1 MFSTEFEIKVKKP
14 FRLDFTV
21 WVLRR
26 RSKNIVDRFD
36 EGVYSRLFNLKNQ
49 PILVNVTQPN
59 GKDKPTILKL
69 KLLSEKNISKQQIA
83 QIKFLIIKML
93 GLNVDLSQFYKIS
106 KEDSILENLA
116 QQFYGM
122 RPTRYPTIFE
132 ALINAVACQ
141 QVSLDAGI
149 AVLNRLIETY
159 GKNLTFE
166 NKTYYAFPAPEDL
179 LNVEDFDLRKIGFS
193 HQKIKTIKK
202 LVYSIL
208 NNEINL
214 ELLDSADNTHI
225 LQALQKLHGIGRW
238 SAEYVLLRG
247 FGRLDV
253 FPGDDVGG
261 QNNLMKLYNLNKR
274 PSYEQLK
281 KQIINISPYEG
292 LIYFHLL
299 LNKLYAKNIIF

>member
-1 MFSTEFEIKVKKP
+1 MFSKEFEIEAKKP

-36 EGVYSRLFNLKNQ
+36 ENIYSRLFNLNNQ
-49 PILVNVTQPN
+49 PILVNVTHPN
-59 GKDKPTILKL
+59 GKDKPTSLKL

-93 GLNVDLSQFYKIS
+93 GLNVDLSQFYNIS
-106 KEDSILENLA
+106 KEDSVIENLA

-122 RPTRYPTIFE
+122 RPTRYPSIFE

-141 QVSLDAGI
+141 QVSLDSGI

-179 LNVEDFDLRKIGFS
+179 LNVEDIDFRKIGFS

-202 LVYSIL
+202 LVCSIL

-214 ELLDSADNTHI
+214 ELLESADSSHI

-247 FGRLDV
+247 FSRLDV

-261 QNNLMKLYNLNKR
+261 QNNLMHLYGLNSK
-274 PSYEQLK
+274 PSYIKLNQL
-281 KQIINISPYEG
+281 ISNWHPVEG
-292 LIYFHLL
+292 LAYFHLL
-299 LNKLYAKNIIF
+299 LSKLNLK

>member
-1 MFSTEFEIKVKKP
+1 MFSSEFEIEVKKP

-26 RSKNIVDRFD
+26 RSKNIVDRFE
-36 EGVYSRLFNLKNQ
+36 EGTYSRLFNLNNQ
-49 PILVNVTQPN
+49 PILVYVTQTN
-59 GKDKPTILKL
+59 NKNMPTKLEL
-69 KLLSEKNISKQQIA
+69 KLLSEKNISKQQIV

-93 GLNVDLSQFYKIS
+93 GLNVDLSHFYKIS
-106 KEDSILENLA
+106 KEDSIIENLA

-122 RPTRYPTIFE
+122 RPTRYPSIFE
-132 ALINAVACQ
+132 ALVNAVACQ
-141 QVSLDAGI
+141 QVSLDSGI
-149 AVLNRLIETY
+149 AVLNRLIENF
-159 GKNLTFE
+159 GKKLTFE
-166 NKTYYAFPAPEDL
+166 NKTYYTFPAPEDL
-179 LNVEDFDLRKIGFS
+179 LNIEDIDLRKIGFS

-214 ELLDSADNTHI
+214 ELLESADNSHI

-261 QNNLMKLYNLNKR
+261 QNNLMNLYGLNSK
-274 PSYEQLK
+274 PSYTKLN
-281 KQIINISPYEG
+281 QIISNWHPFEG
-292 LIYFHLL
+292 LTYFHLL
-299 LNKLYAKNIIF
+299 LSKLNLK

>member
-1 MFSTEFEIKVKKP
+1 MFSAQFEIEVKKP

-36 EGVYSRLFNLKNQ
+36 EVVYSRLFNLNNQ
-49 PILVNVTQPN
+49 SILVNITQPKSKN
-59 GKDKPTILKL
+59 KPTKLEL

-106 KEDSILENLA
+106 KEDSIIENLA

-122 RPTRYPTIFE
+122 RPTRYPSIFE

-141 QVSLDAGI
+141 QVSLDSGI
-149 AVLNRLIETY
+149 ATLNRLIETY

-179 LNVEDFDLRKIGFS
+179 LNVEDIDFRKIGFS

-214 ELLDSADNTHI
+214 ELLESADNTHV

-274 PSYEQLK
+274 PSYDQLK
-281 KQIINISPYEG
+281 KQIININPYEG

>member
-1 MFSTEFEIKVKKP
+1 MFSKEFEIEAKKP

-36 EGVYSRLFNLKNQ
+36 ENIYSRLYNLNNQ

-59 GKDKPTILKL
+59 GKDMPTSLKL

-93 GLNVDLSQFYKIS
+93 GLNVDLSQFYNIS
-106 KEDSILENLA
+106 KEDSVIENLA

-122 RPTRYPTIFE
+122 RPTRYPSIFE

-141 QVSLDAGI
+141 QVSLDSGI

-193 HQKIKTIKK
+193 YQKIKTIKK

-214 ELLDSADNTHI
+214 ELFESADNSHI

-247 FGRLDV
+247 FGRLNV

-261 QNNLMKLYNLNKR
+261 QNNLMHLYGLNSK
-274 PSYEQLK
+274 PSYIKLNQL
-281 KQIINISPYEG
+281 ISNWHPFEG
-292 LIYFHLL
+292 LAYFHLL
-299 LNKLYAKNIIF
+299 LSKLNLK